1 MSRVL
6 RCYLHKYDF
15 IRLYKALR
23 SNCAYILPVGKR
35 NDFMSLEPRCAHARV
50 PLIAWKVAT
59 VVWALVIFSLSTGG
73 FGPSF
78 TEPLLAGALGLFHL
92 TISKASF
99 EVLHF
104 CVRKAAH
111 LAEYAVFA
119 VLLCASSEEEV
130 AAGEFIPTGSGPGP
144 ISHDSNAQW
153 RNEAAATPL
162 VKSSP
167 WRLRR
172 VLGCFLIAVVY
183 SLMDE
188 YHQSFVPGRNA
199 SLTDCG
205 IDAIGGAMGIM
216 AYYVHRLRLRTVGSC
231 GTGILPVSN
240 HGQDG
245 HAIIHSGGER
255 PPLQNGRS
263 GPIIS
268 HEVK

>member
-23 SNCAYILPVGKR
+23 SNCANILPVDKR
-35 NDFMSLEPRCAHARV
+35 NDFMSLEPRCAHTRV

-92 TISKASF
+92 TISKAGF
-99 EVLHF
+99 EVFHF

-119 VLLCASSEEEV
+119 ALLCASSKEPQ
-130 AAGEFIPTGSGPGP
+130 F
-144 ISHDSNAQW
+144 
-153 RNEAAATPL
+153 
-162 VKSSP
+162 P
-167 WRLRR
+167 WRPRR

-183 SLMDE
+183 SLTDE

-205 IDAIGGAMGIM
+205 IDAIGAALGIL
-216 AYYVHRLRLRTVGSC
+216 AYSVRHIRLRTLGLC
-231 GTGILPVSN
+231 GTGILPVLTP
-240 HGQDG
+240 GQDG
-245 HAIIHSGGER
+245 HATIPSGGQR
-255 PPLQNGRS
+255 LPLQIDRIV
-263 GPIIS
+263 PIPS
-268 HEVK
+268 RDEP

>member
-23 SNCAYILPVGKR
+23 SNCANILPVDKR
-35 NDFMSLEPRCAHARV
+35 NDFMSLEPRCAHTRV

-92 TISKASF
+92 TLSKAGF
-99 EVLHF
+99 EVFHF

-119 VLLCASSEEEV
+119 ALLCASSEEDV

-183 SLMDE
+183 SLTDE

-205 IDAIGGAMGIM
+205 IDAIGAALGIL
-216 AYYVHRLRLRTVGSC
+216 AYSVRHIRLRTLGLC
-231 GTGILPVSN
+231 GTGILPVLTP
-240 HGQDG
+240 GQDG
-245 HAIIHSGGER
+245 HATIPSGGQR
-255 PPLQNGRS
+255 LPLQIDRIV
-263 GPIIS
+263 PIPS
-268 HEVK
+268 RDEP